1 MLAAMNSSTSLLAV
15 SPLLVGGAIVAL
27 LALLVPAIYVIAV
40 YNGLKRSQVRAQNA
54 FSQID
59 VQLKR
64 RFDLIPNLVE
74 AVKGYM
80 AHERGT
86 LEAVIAARAQ
96 ASSALGAVEG
106 GAMGMASMGAL
117 ANASGALDG
126 ALNRLIGLVERYPE
140 LKANTNA
147 LQLQEEL
154 ASTENRI
161 AFARQAYNDAVMRL
175 NEAIA
180 VFPSNLV
187 ASFFGIDEMGLFQA
201 ESGERVAVA
210 VKF

>member
-1 MLAAMNSSTSLLAV
+1 MDTIAAMSAVPVLLASTGV
-15 SPLLVGGAIVAL
+15 
-27 LALLVPAIYVIAV
+27 LALVLLGGFALGVVVWLIAT
-40 YNGLKRSQVRAQNA
+40 YNGLRRAQVRAQNA

-64 RFDLIPNLVE
+64 RHDLIPNLVE
-74 AVKGYM
+74 TVKGYM
-80 AHERGT
+80 AHERET
-86 LEAVIAARAQ
+86 LEAVIKARAQ
-96 ASSALGAVEG
+96 AASALGVVEG
-106 GAMGMASMGAL
+106 GAMGFASMTAL

-126 ALNRLIGLVERYPE
+126 ALTRLIGRVEAYPD

-161 AFARQAYNDAVMRL
+161 AFARQAFNDSVMRL
-175 NEAIA
+175 NESIV
-180 VFPSNLV
+180 VFPSSLV
-187 ASFFGIDEMGLFQA
+187 AGMFGIREMGLFEA
-201 ESGERVAVA
+201 TEGERQAVS

>member
-1 MLAAMNSSTSLLAV
+1 MIGPQAILAV
-15 SPLLVGGAIVAL
+15 SPLLLSVAVVAFLLLIVPL
-27 LALLVPAIYVIAV
+27 LWVIAV
-40 YNGLKRSQVRAQNA
+40 YNGLKRAQVRAQNA

-64 RFDLIPNLVE
+64 RFDLVPNLVE

-96 ASSALGAVEG
+96 AAGALGAVQG
-106 GAMGMASMGAL
+106 GAMGIASMGAL

-140 LKANTNA
+140 LKANQNA

-175 NEAIA
+175 NESIV
-180 VFPSNLV
+180 VFPASIV
-187 ASFFGIDEMGLFQA
+187 AGWFGIEEMGMFEA
-201 ESGERVAVA
+201 AGGERETVA

>member
-1 MLAAMNSSTSLLAV
+1 MIGSTTMLAV
-15 SPLLVGGAIVAL
+15 SPLLVGGAIVL
-27 LALLVPAIYVIAV
+27 FLALLVPAIYVIAV
-40 YNGLKRSQVRAQNA
+40 YNGLRRAQVRAQNA

-74 AVKGYM
+74 TVKGYM

-96 ASSALGAVEG
+96 AAGALGAVEG
-106 GAMGMASMGAL
+106 GAMGVASMGAL

-175 NEAIA
+175 NESIV
-180 VFPSNLV
+180 VFPASLV
-187 ASFFGIDEMGLFQA
+187 AGWFGIGQMGMFEA
-201 ESGERVAVA
+201 AAGERETVGVR
-210 VKF
+210 F